1 VPAGLVASR
10 FVPAVLA
17 AVVNPPVVATLL
29 ATVLLP
35 PPTPEVRVAGAPL
48 VVVSALAPPAAV
60 LGSESESEPAPAQ
73 PMVGW
78 QTTHAANQSW
88 RRVGLAEMAPATL
101 GLPLPV
107 DRSPTLRGDLH
118 LHQRPVDGQR
128 CVARALAFVV
138 EDGDDAAVG
147 VLERQR
153 VAATHA
159 NANGSDVD
167 VLSDMAEHV
176 VVGRDLERTGPHV
189 DGEQGVLRPGAYL
202 VQIEA
207 LVVEHHVPGA
217 VDVHATLDPTLEQ
230 APRFQRVGMVVGSH
244 R

>member
-35 PPTPEVRVAGAPL
+35 PPTPEARVAGAPV

-88 RRVGLAEMAPATL
+88 RRLGLAEMAPATL

-138 EDGDDAAVG
+138 QNGNDAAVG

-153 VAATHA
+153 VAANHGNSNDA
-159 NANGSDVD
+159 DGEAIDD
-167 VLSDMAEHV
+167 RAEHSEL
-176 VVGRDLERTGPHV
+176 GRDRGRACPHT
-189 DGEQGVLRPGAYL
+189 DGRK
-202 VQIEA
+202 
-207 LVVEHHVPGA
+207 
-217 VDVHATLDPTLEQ
+217 
-230 APRFQRVGMVVGSH
+230 
-244 R
+244 